1 MANDIGL
8 AAQVELTS
16 HHCLSLHGYRMAAVP
31 PGVMSVFK
39 EERNGGGGRVK
50 PAGPVKFYHKVKPF
64 SEACC
69 LLSLSEYFHLGLG
82 LSQLPLPTLAAKK
95 AKTAGNRIVTSELTS
110 HISFPGTGTLLLEIK
125 LESHYQKK
133 NEELCNSLPLLCNKP
148 LPNLAAK
155 NKSFICLQFCG
166 LAVWAGLI
174 WTVLLMLPRVLLGTA
189 CSQLSLQMG
198 LDGLKWSNSLVWPLV
213 GCCLGDLVL
222 LHVPSPVGQLRLNHM
237 MASGFQENESRSCKA
252 S

>member
-16 HHCLSLHGYRMAAVP
+16 HRCLSFHGYRIAAVP

-39 EERNGGGGRVK
+39 EERSGGGGRVK

-69 LLSLSEYFHLGLG
+69 LLSLSEYFHLGLLG
-82 LSQLPLPTLAAKK
+82 PNQLPLPTLAAEK
-95 AKTAGNRIVTSELTS
+95 AKTAGNRIATNEMTSP
-110 HISFPGTGTLLLEIK
+110 ISFPGTGTLLLEIK
-125 LESHYQKK
+125 LESHYQKE
-133 NEELCNSLPLLCNKP
+133 NELCNSLPLLCNKP

-155 NKSFICLQFCG
+155 NKSFICLQFCE

-174 WTVLLMLPRVLLGTA
+174 WTVLLMLPRVPLGTV

-198 LDGLKWSNSLVWPLV
+198 LDGLEWSNSLVWQLV

-222 LHVPSPVGQLRLNHM
+222 LHVPSPVG
-237 MASGFQENESRSCKA
+237 
-252 S
+252 

>member
-16 HHCLSLHGYRMAAVP
+16 HHCLSFHGYRIAAVP

-39 EERNGGGGRVK
+39 EERSRGGGRVK

-69 LLSLSEYFHLGLG
+69 LLSLSEYFHLGLLG
-82 LSQLPLPTLAAKK
+82 PNQLPLPTLAAEK
-95 AKTAGNRIVTSELTS
+95 AKTAGNRIATNEMTSP
-110 HISFPGTGTLLLEIK
+110 ISFPGTGTLLLEIK

-133 NEELCNSLPLLCNKP
+133 NELCNSLPLLCNKP

-155 NKSFICLQFCG
+155 NKSFICLQFCE

-174 WTVLLMLPRVLLGTA
+174 WTVLLMLPRVPLGTV

-198 LDGLKWSNSLVWPLV
+198 LDGLEWSNSLV
-213 GCCLGDLVL
+213 
-222 LHVPSPVGQLRLNHM
+222 
-237 MASGFQENESRSCKA
+237 
-252 S
+252 

>member
-16 HHCLSLHGYRMAAVP
+16 HHCLSLHGYRMAAIP

-148 LPNLAAK
+148 LSNLAAK

-222 LHVPSPVGQLRLNHM
+222 LRVPSPVGQLRLNHM